1 MNMKRCLSEVCR
13 NGEYLDS
20 DVLAERA
27 TCDPGLC
34 FGSRGY
40 NEEVAQ
46 VRSEWIVMV
55 GRNGNHS
62 TSY

>member
-1 MNMKRCLSEVCR
+1 MREMFARSVR

-20 DVLAERA
+20 DVLVEGA
-27 TCDPGLC
+27 TCDPGLV

-40 NEEVAQ
+40 KEEVAQ
-46 VRSEWIVMV
+46 VRSEWIAMV
-55 GRNGNHS
+55 GRNGSHS